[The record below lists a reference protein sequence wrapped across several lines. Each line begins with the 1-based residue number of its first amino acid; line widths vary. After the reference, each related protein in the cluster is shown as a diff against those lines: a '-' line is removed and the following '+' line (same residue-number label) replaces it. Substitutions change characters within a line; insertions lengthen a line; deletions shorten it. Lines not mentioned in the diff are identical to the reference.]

1 VILTVGNTK
10 GGVGKT
16 TIAINLALLR
26 ALAGKDVLL
35 VDGDDQGSAS
45 LFSQLRADQLGK
57 CGYTAVALHGAA
69 VRTQVRQLARKYDDI
84 VIDVGGRDTGSL
96 RAALTVADVLLIPV
110 QPRTFDVWA
119 LDQVA
124 ALVKEAREIN
134 PNLRAIVFLNAA
146 DAQGR
151 DNAEAQA
158 AMAEVDGLEAAD
170 VVLIRRKA
178 YPNAA
183 ALGRGIVEAQPQD
196 AKAIQ
201 ELTKLAAI
209 AFR

>member
-1 VILTVGNTK
+1 MILTVGNTK

-16 TIAINLALLR
+16 MLAINITIAR
-26 ALAGKDVLL
+26 ALRGSDVLL
-35 VDGDDQGSAS
+35 IDGDEQHTATIFTELRNSQIGSA
-45 LFSQLRADQLGK
+45 
-57 CGYTAVALHGAA
+57 GYTAVSLHGAA
-69 VRTQVRQLARKYDDI
+69 IRTQVRQLVPKYSDI

-96 RAALTVADVLLIPV
+96 RAALTVSDALLIPV

-134 PNLRAIVFLNAA
+134 PDLRAIAFLNGA

-151 DNAEAQA
+151 DNSEAIG
-158 AMAEVDGLEAAD
+158 AMADVPGLEASSL
-170 VVLIRRKA
+170 VLVRRKA

-183 ALGRGIVEAQPQD
+183 S
-196 AKAIQ
+196 
-201 ELTKLAAI
+201 
-209 AFR
+209 